1 MPFTP
6 ICQAEYNRVKDA
18 KKQAALWLADNFF
31 TVYFAFILCFLPCL
45 FIAVIWRG
53 VSFFL
58 SAEVLFGFLT
68 AFSFFLACR
77 GFKAFL
83 CVLYRSGRRRFML
96 IPHAAFEKTFYFLTN
111 TALLTFLCL
120 IPSVIIYFIPY
131 TFHTGRTFSLVC
143 EVLSICF
150 GAAGICLAAA
160 YAAFGCIRPQYL
172 RFTSMFAFQLF
183 LCFLTKWIW
192 LAVLIP
198 HFTLSS
204 IIYSNTTNKE
214 YPK

>member
-1 MPFTP
+1 M
-6 ICQAEYNRVKDA
+6 
-18 KKQAALWLADNFF
+18 
-31 TVYFAFILCFLPCL
+31 
-45 FIAVIWRG
+45 
-53 VSFFL
+53 
-58 SAEVLFGFLT
+58 
-68 AFSFFLACR
+68 
-77 GFKAFL
+77 
-83 CVLYRSGRRRFML
+83 M
-96 IPHAAFEKTFYFLTN
+96 
-111 TALLTFLCL
+111 
-120 IPSVIIYFIPY
+120 
-131 TFHTGRTFSLVC
+131 FSLVC

-160 YAAFGCIRPQYL
+160 HASFGCIRPQYL

-183 LCFLTKWIW
+183 LCFLTKGLW